1 MFLKYYKSSISLL
14 YREKTSA
21 ACPYAHIHAYRG
33 FSALGYG
40 VRNNRMDCICGSA
53 I

>member
-21 ACPYAHIHAYRG
+21 ACPYTHIHAYRG

-40 VRNNRMDCICGSA
+40 VRNNHKGCTDRSA
-53 I
+53 L

>member
-21 ACPYAHIHAYRG
+21 ACPYTHIHAYRG
-33 FSALGYG
+33 FSAPGYC
-40 VRNNRMDCICGSA
+40 VWNNRMNCIGGSA